1 MILDILKKINYL
13 LKITTGRKIILVSI
27 FFSITIVL
35 SELLGLASFLP
46 VISSLTDNKK
56 YTYDINY
63 FIEIIPFFK
72 NSSLSQIEISLI
84 FLVLVFLIKSII
96 VYCANKIVNKIT
108 VIFLNQLSTKILN
121 LYLSQDYE
129 FFLQNNSSKLVN
141 ICNNHA
147 QKIKIILDNIINLCI
162 EIFISFI
169 IIITLL
175 IFFGKLTILLFL
187 FFTFFVFVYIIILK
201 KTFLILGK
209 NNQDYQFKMS
219 KILTEIF
226 NSIKE
231 LNLFNK
237 KEVFVSVFNKHRGR
251 LSQNDYIQSILNF
264 VPKFWIEFITVFG
277 FSFIVYYYTS
287 SSSSLDLINIL
298 AIFALSISRF
308 VPGASKIILLF
319 QRIIIAKDSLD
330 LIYNTFVQL
339 KPQKE
344 LTEKTVSRFSFQDMS
359 MNNISFKYSS
369 SANII
374 LKNINLKII
383 KGDTI
388 GIFGDSGSGKSTLLE
403 IFLGLLKAN
412 EGDIK
417 INNKDFYKANDLW
430 KKNIG
435 YISQNPYLFDDSI
448 LNNITFLEDKKKIDH
463 KMIEKV
469 IDMSQLRNFIN
480 NLPNGIETIVG
491 DKGSRMSSGQKQ
503 RLAIAR
509 ALYRDPQIL
518 VFDESTNA
526 LDSSTEIEI
535 LESIKNLNLRY
546 GITIL
551 FVTHKLDLIRYFK
564 HIYKVEE
571 KSLIKYK

>member
-1 MILDILKKINYL
+1 MIFDILKKINYL

-27 FFSITIVL
+27 FFSITIIL

-46 VISSLTDNKK
+46 IISTITDNKK

-72 NSSLSQIEISLI
+72 NSRFSQIEICLI
-84 FLVLVFLIKSII
+84 FLVLVFLIKNII

-108 VIFLNQLSTKILN
+108 VVFLNQLSIKILN

-141 ICNNHA
+141 ICNSHA

-175 IFFGKLTILLFL
+175 IFFGKLTVLLFL
-187 FFTFFVFVYIIILK
+187 FFSFFIFVYIIILK

-219 KILTEIF
+219 KILTDIF

-231 LNLFNK
+231 LYLFNK
-237 KEVFVSVFNKHRGR
+237 KEVFVNVFNKHRRR
-251 LSQNDYIQSILNF
+251 LSQNDYLQTILNF

-277 FSFIVYYYTS
+277 FSFIIYYYTS
-287 SSSSLDLINIL
+287 SSSSLDLVNIL

-319 QRIIIAKDSLD
+319 QKIIIAKDSLD
-330 LIYNTFVQL
+330 LIYNTFIQL

-344 LTEKTVSRFSFQDMS
+344 LTEKTVSHFSFQDMC
-359 MNNISFKYSS
+359 MNNVSFKYSS
-369 SANII
+369 STNII

-417 INNKDFYKANDLW
+417 INNKDFYKVNDFW

-480 NLPNGIETIVG
+480 DLPNGIETIVG
-491 DKGSRMSSGQKQ
+491 DKGSRISSGQKQ

-526 LDSSTEIEI
+526 LDSNTEIEI
-535 LESIKNLNLRY
+535 LESIKNLNIRY

>member
-1 MILDILKKINYL
+1 MIFDILKKINYL
-13 LKITTGRKIILVSI
+13 LKITTGRKIILLSI
-27 FFSITIVL
+27 FFSITIIL

-46 VISSLTDNKK
+46 VISSLTDNKE

-63 FIEIIPFFK
+63 FIEIIPFFN
-72 NSSLSQIEISLI
+72 NSSLSKIEICLI
-84 FLVLVFLIKSII
+84 FLILVFLIKNII

-187 FFTFFVFVYIIILK
+187 FFTLFVFVYIIILK

-209 NNQDYQFKMS
+209 NNQDYQFKLS

-237 KEVFVSVFNKHRGR
+237 KEVFVRVFNKHRVR
-251 LSQNDYIQSILNF
+251 LSQNDYMQSILNF
-264 VPKFWIEFITVFG
+264 VPKFWVEFITVFG
-277 FSFIVYYYTS
+277 FSFIVYYHTS

-298 AIFALSISRF
+298 AIFGLSISRF

-319 QRIIIAKDSLD
+319 QKIIISKDSLD
-330 LIYNTFVQL
+330 LIYDTFIQL
-339 KPQKE
+339 KAQKV
-344 LTEKTVSRFSFQDMS
+344 LTGKNLSHFSFQDMS

-369 SANII
+369 STNII
-374 LKNINLKII
+374 LKNINLKIT
-383 KGDTI
+383 KSDTI

-403 IFLGLLKAN
+403 IFLGLLKVN
-412 EGDIK
+412 EGNIK
-417 INNKDFYKANDLW
+417 INNKDFYQVNDFW

-435 YISQNPYLFDDSI
+435 YISQNPYVFDDSI
-448 LNNITFLEDKKKIDH
+448 LNNITFLEDEKKIDH

-480 NLPNGIETIVG
+480 DLPNGIRTIVG
-491 DKGSRMSSGQKQ
+491 DKGSRISSGQKQ

-526 LDSSTEIEI
+526 LDSNTEIEI
-535 LESIKNLNLRY
+535 LDSIKNLNIKY

-551 FVTHKLDLIRYFK
+551 FVTHKLDLLKDFK
-564 HIYKVEE
+564 YIYKVVEN
-571 KSLIKYK
+571 SLIKYK